1 MHLKVSNLRYQN
13 FLSVLFLVLLLTT
26 VSFGQEDA
34 EPVDRSVLVGVSLPK
49 GALRMFDDQ
58 VPAEVSRTMN
68 KIVAEG
74 GGKLRQGDTEV
85 LVWTG
90 SDLKKTGAK
99 AITDRLGATLKTDG
113 WEYEI
118 SGTESGITFF
128 SVLRNQPERRG
139 ILGFFGEADGA
150 LVFAW
155 TEVHPVDG
163 TQTKSAATTSSS
175 SVSTSGANVSD
186 YSFTTPMGWSR
197 RDSAGKITLTSEDGE
212 KSLVFLPPMDSS
224 GDLARD
230 AERILWQSLKGYETW
245 SGNGFATD
253 YGMFE
258 KGRTAQGLEYYRAYR
273 YAAQRGVEDSLG
285 SKIDANILLVK
296 LGGKVAV
303 AIGRSPFQTDNHND
317 SATKAVDLI
326 LYDLRF
332 KSVNTPYDL
341 KSEILGSWST
351 ASSTVAVAYTFNAN
365 GTFNKGGAIS
375 FRTSHDATRDKV
387 TTTSYG
393 MTDRYTLAGNVLTQ
407 TYKNTGEVSKY
418 RVRVYETKYDKDAW
432 QKKLGF
438 WSVNDTTGD
447 TVVFRRS
454 N

>member
-1 MHLKVSNLRYQN
+1 M
-13 FLSVLFLVLLLTT
+13 LF
-26 VSFGQEDA
+26 SAAAFAQEDA

-58 VPAEVSRTMN
+58 VPAEVSRTMS
-68 KIVAEG
+68 KIVGEG
-74 GGKLRQGDTEV
+74 GGKLRQGGTEV
-85 LVWTG
+85 LVWAG
-90 SDLKKTGAK
+90 SDLKKAWAK
-99 AITDRLGATLKTDG
+99 SITDRLAASLKTDG
-113 WEYEI
+113 WEFEI
-118 SGTESGITFF
+118 SGTESGISFF
-128 SVLRNQPERRG
+128 SVLRTQPERRG
-139 ILGFFGEADGA
+139 ILGFFGEADGS

-155 TEVHPVDG
+155 SEIHPADG
-163 TQTKSAATTSSS
+163 TQTKSTATTSSS
-175 SVSTSGANVSD
+175 SSTDTAGRSVSD
-186 YSFTTPMGWSR
+186 YSFTTPKGWSR
-197 RDSAGKITLTSEDGE
+197 SDSAGKITLTSEDGE
-212 KSLVFLPPMDSS
+212 KSLAFLPPMDSS

-245 SGNGFATD
+245 SGNGFTPD

-258 KGRTAQGLEYYRAYR
+258 KGRTVQGLEYYRAYR
-273 YAAQRGVEDSLG
+273 YAAQRGAEDTLA

-303 AIGRSPFQTDNHND
+303 AIGRSPFQSDSHDD
-317 SATKAVDLI
+317 SATTAIDLI

-332 KSVNTPYDL
+332 NSVNTPYNL
-341 KSEILGSWST
+341 KNEILGSWST

-393 MTDRYTLAGNVLTQ
+393 MTDRYTLAGNVITQ
-407 TYKNTGEVSKY
+407 TYKSSGEVSKH

-432 QKKLGF
+432 QQKLGF
-438 WSVNDTTGD
+438 WNVNDSTGD
-447 TVVFRRS
+447 TIVFRKS

>member
-1 MHLKVSNLRYQN
+1 MNSNSYKFQTVILTI
-13 FLSVLFLVLLLTT
+13 VLGMLF
-26 VSFGQEDA
+26 SAAAFGQEDA

-58 VPAEVSRTMN
+58 VPAEVSQTMN

-74 GGKLRQGDTEV
+74 GGKLRQGETEV

-90 SDLKKTGAK
+90 SDLKKNGAK
-99 AITDRLGATLKTDG
+99 SITDRLAGTLKTDG

-118 SGTESGITFF
+118 SGTENGITFF

-155 TEVHPVDG
+155 TEVHSADAV
-163 TQTKSAATTSSS
+163 QTKSSATTSSS
-175 SVSTSGANVSD
+175 SSSGNTAGGSVSE
-186 YSFTTPMGWSR
+186 YSFTTPAGWSR
-197 RDSAGKITLTSEDGE
+197 SDSAGMITLTSQDGE
-212 KSLVFLPPMDSS
+212 KSLTFLPPMESS

-230 AERILWQSLKGYETW
+230 AERILWQLLKGYETW
-245 SGNGFATD
+245 SGNGFTPD

-258 KGRTAQGLEYYRAYR
+258 KGRTQQGLEYYRAYR
-273 YAAQRGVEDSLG
+273 YATQKGQDSFT

-296 LGGKVAV
+296 LGGKIAV

-317 SATKAVDLI
+317 SATTATDLI

-341 KSEILGSWST
+341 KSEILGHWST
-351 ASSTVAVAYTFNAN
+351 ASSTVGLAYTFNAN

-393 MTDRYTLAGNVLTQ
+393 MTDRYSLTGNVITQ

-418 RVRVYETKYDKDAW
+418 RVRIYETKYDKDPW
-432 QKKLGF
+432 RKRLGF
-438 WSVNDTTGD
+438 WSVKDTTGD
-447 TVVFRRS
+447 RIVFTRT